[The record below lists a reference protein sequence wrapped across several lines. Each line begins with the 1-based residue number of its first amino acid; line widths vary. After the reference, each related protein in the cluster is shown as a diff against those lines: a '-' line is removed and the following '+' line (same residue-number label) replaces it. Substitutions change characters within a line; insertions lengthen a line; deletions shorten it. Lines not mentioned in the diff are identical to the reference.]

1 MNANPCS
8 REGVGKIACC
18 LFDGHTL
25 GIIHVGFSWFLL
37 GELLPNNE
45 AKNYEASDI
54 VAAGHRLDRWSRFGP
69 AG

>member
-1 MNANPCS
+1 M
-8 REGVGKIACC
+8 
-18 LFDGHTL
+18 L
-25 GIIHVGFSWFLL
+25 GFLGFFL
-37 GELLPNNE
+37 GGLLPNNE

>member
-1 MNANPCS
+1 ML
-8 REGVGKIACC
+8 V
-18 LFDGHTL
+18 FL
-25 GIIHVGFSWFLL
+25 GFFL
-37 GELLPNNE
+37 GGLLPNNE